1 MLPRPAEEGC
11 GCFADVLASAP
22 RTGELIDAHGPA
34 ECRYL
39 VFVGSEESD
48 LCGFQEDLEN
58 HVLFFLHKLLQ
69 PIRRF
74 GYDGFPM
81 VSKVWQVDPDF
92 FCGTFISLSSCR
104 FGLKGPLNDS
114 FGYPLWEAVVG
125 REPPDGC

>member
-22 RTGELIDAHGPA
+22 RTGELIDAHRPA

-48 LCGFQEDLEN
+48 LCGFQEDLEH

-69 PIRRF
+69 PIRRSWISSHNAI
-74 GYDGFPM
+74 
-81 VSKVWQVDPDF
+81 VRVK
-92 FCGTFISLSSCR
+92 TFALDSST
-104 FGLKGPLNDS
+104 LKRH
-114 FGYPLWEAVVG
+114 YVVIL
-125 REPPDGC
+125 